1 MISTLLLIRYI
12 MTILY
17 ISGYNNFPS
26 KHHYWGDDKK
36 HIAVSQSM
44 RRNKF
49 LQIRRFFTVL
59 VLKKLTISIKFGKYA
74 TS

>member
-1 MISTLLLIRYI
+1 MMSMLLLIRYI

-26 KHHYWGDDKK
+26 KHHYWGDNKK

-44 RRNKF
+44 RRDKF
-49 LQIRRFFTVL
+49 LQIRRFFTIL
-59 VLKKLTISIKFGKYA
+59 VLKKLTISIKFEKYVI
-74 TS
+74 S